1 MRYAT
6 LLILL
11 MLPALLASQ
20 DLSAAEI
27 IKRSED
33 IMRSGDSYAEMKMTI
48 IRPSWTRETRMKS
61 WSKGKGLALI
71 VVTSPTRD
79 AGIAYLKRDNEIWN
93 WQPKIERTIK
103 LPPSMM
109 AQSWMGSDF
118 TNDDLVKETSLTD
131 DYNQKLLGQEI
142 MNGIECY
149 KLELTPRE
157 GAAVVWGKLIIWI
170 SQEHFMQ
177 IKTKFYDEEDF
188 LISTLTGSE
197 ITIFDDRHLPSIL
210 TMVPEDEPGNKTVVE
225 YVSLQFNQN
234 LNDRLFTIQNMKS
247 IQ

>member
-1 MRYAT
+1 
-6 LLILL
+6 
-11 MLPALLASQ
+11 
-20 DLSAAEI
+20 
-27 IKRSED
+27 
-33 IMRSGDSYAEMKMTI
+33 
-48 IRPSWTRETRMKS
+48 
-61 WSKGKGLALI
+61 
-71 VVTSPTRD
+71 
-79 AGIAYLKRDNEIWN
+79 
-93 WQPKIERTIK
+93 
-103 LPPSMM
+103 MM